1 MRDAAFKAIADP
13 TRRKILR
20 LLSVRERTAGE
31 LAAEFDISGPSMSH
45 HFSVLKSADLID
57 GRREGQQIVYTL
69 NTTVV
74 QHLMTILIDLFA
86 GEEPSGGTK

>member
-1 MRDAAFKAIADP
+1 MMDAAFKAMADP

-20 LLSVRERTAGE
+20 MLGEREMTAGE
-31 LAAEFDISGPSMSH
+31 IAEHFNISGPSMSH
-45 HFSVLKSADLID
+45 HFNVLKSADLII

-74 QHLMTILIDLFA
+74 QDLMTLFLDLFNGKEPT
-86 GEEPSGGTK
+86 GEVE